1 MQPIPSKPVVVMV
14 LTAAIQGVTIFSFT
28 SVAGIARA
36 LACQQGHII
45 EAIAQRPA
53 VCEYQQGAAF
63 GSCLSVGFQVNL
75 MCTKPNALAH
85 R

>member
-14 LTAAIQGVTIFSFT
+14 LTAAIQRVTIFFSTF
-28 SVAGIARA
+28 VVGIAHA
-36 LACQQGHII
+36 LACPLGQTI

-63 GSCLSVGFQVNL
+63 GSCLCQLVF
-75 MCTKPNALAH
+75 K
-85 R
+85 